1 MCAAICE
8 ASACHVRCTPLLQA
22 GPIEDVWTIAGKVRK
37 LVLVPL
43 FGPVCMRAEALA
55 ATASVR

>member
-1 MCAAICE
+1 MPCN
-8 ASACHVRCTPLLQA
+8 PLLQA

-43 FGPVCMRAEALA
+43 RLVQFACHEAGMKH
-55 ATASVR
+55 